1 MTFESEVGGRI
12 ALILLFGSPYLGPS
26 VLIFVKKK
34 TKGAPQS
41 GEEKRIVVPEICRC
55 SEGREQVS
63 NSSVTRLIPLEK
75 FQDYKHKTFDLTPST

>member
-12 ALILLFGSPYLGPS
+12 ALILLFCSPYLGPS
-26 VLIFVKKK
+26 LHLSVKKNL
-34 TKGAPQS
+34 KGAPQS
-41 GEEKRIVVPEICRC
+41 GEDKRIVVPEICRC

-75 FQDYKHKTFDLTPST
+75 FQDY